1 MSIRGSVDTLLL
13 WKASPGAKRSRTSDL
28 SDSGVCT
35 FLRSHSAMYQHNVLP
50 WRVRGPQPTSS
61 KCTLQPS
68 LPRTFS
74 MFTIHYSTFHSI
86 KYNPMV
92 WENDCIVLYSSGASE
107 RPLKKKTSH
116 ILRFIVPDQMMW
128 KSQAVRRFFLS
139 CLPSGLEKKTRWR
152 GISSVISQHC
162 TKKPHDS
169 LVKLLDNRHQTPGVD
184 GDNDRS

>member
-1 MSIRGSVDTLLL
+1 MQKGRERLI
-13 WKASPGAKRSRTSDL
+13 SPTRVFVRFYVLTQRCINTMFYPGVSEDL
-28 SDSGVCT
+28 S
-35 FLRSHSAMYQHNVLP
+35 QHH
-50 WRVRGPQPTSS
+50 PQ
-61 KCTLQPS
+61 CTLQPS